1 MKTTLPEAPSEKL
14 LKEFESVV
22 AEAEHLIQSIS
33 EATSDKAGSVRT
45 SVEAGL
51 AATRDRLGRIRTQ
64 VVDQASGA
72 ARATDDYV
80 QENPW
85 QVIGVAAAAGVLA
98 GLAAGHFI
106 ARR

>member
-1 MKTTLPEAPSEKL
+1 MKTTRPQAPSQKL
-14 LKEFESVV
+14 IHDFESVV
-22 AEAEHLIQSIS
+22 TEAENLIKSIS
-33 EATSDKAGSVRT
+33 DATSEKAGGVRT

-51 AATRDRLGRIRTQ
+51 AATRDRLGKIRSQ
-64 VVDQASGA
+64 VVDQATGA

-85 QVIGVAAAAGVLA
+85 QVIGVAAAVGVLA
-98 GLAAGHFI
+98 GLAAGIFI